1 MRATWGTALV
11 TGASSGIGRAF
22 AVELARRGSDLV
34 IVARREDRLREL
46 ARELQDAHG
55 RSVEVLP
62 ADLTD
67 ADELATVEARLADE
81 GRPVDLLVNNAG
93 FGTSG
98 RFADVAV
105 DREDQLIRVNV
116 LAPTRLSRA
125 ALPGMEKRGHG
136 GIVNVSSLAG
146 EQPLPG
152 WATYAATKSFVS
164 NFSRA
169 LAMEMKGTG
178 VTVMLLLPGF
188 TRTEFQDHG
197 DFAQRLIPGPAWMTP
212 EEVARHAL
220 KALDKGRA
228 EAIPGIHNRV
238 VALATRLSP
247 WPLTR
252 QVLRTTTRKFW

>member
-1 MRATWGTALV
+1 MSATWGTALV

-22 AVELARRGSDLV
+22 AVELAKRGTDV
-34 IVARREDRLREL
+34 IVVARREDRLQEL
-46 ARELQDAHG
+46 AREIANVHG
-55 RSVEVLP
+55 RSAEVLR
-62 ADLTD
+62 ADLAD
-67 ADELATVEARLADE
+67 PDELATVEARLADE
-81 GRPVDLLVNNAG
+81 GRPVDVLVNNAG

-98 RFADVAV
+98 RFADLAV
-105 DREDQLIRVNV
+105 DREDQLVRVNV
-116 LAPTRLSRA
+116 LALVRLSRA
-125 ALPGMEKRGHG
+125 VLPGMEKRGRG

-152 WATYAATKSFVS
+152 WATYAATKAFVS
-164 NFSRA
+164 DFSRS
-169 LAMEMKGTG
+169 LATEMKGTG
-178 VTVMLLLPGF
+178 VTVTLLLPGF

-220 KALDKGRA
+220 KALGKGRT
-228 EAIPGIHNRV
+228 ETIPGIHNRV

-252 QVLRTTTRKFW
+252 TVLRTATRKMW